1 MVSDKEVFE
10 FPCYF
15 ALRAIGKDVQ
25 DYKQFVIATVGLFI
39 ENLDANS
46 VTTRPSHGDK
56 YLAVIVPFTAQSR
69 EQLDSIYEKLGQDSR
84 TVFLL

>member
-1 MVSDKEVFE
+1 MVSEKEVFD

-15 ALRAIGKDVQ
+15 ALRAVGKDLE
-25 DYKQFVIATVGLFI
+25 DYKQFVIDSVSLFV
-39 ENLDANS
+39 EQLNPDL
-46 VTTRPSHGDK
+46 VTTRPSQGDK

-69 EQLDSIYEKLGQDSR
+69 EQLDAIYEKLGQDAR

>member
-1 MVSDKEVFE
+1 MFSDKEVFD
-10 FPCYF
+10 FPCHF
-15 ALRAIGKDVQ
+15 ALRAIGKDLQ
-25 DYKQFVIATVGLFI
+25 DYKQFVIDTISLFVEKLDI
-39 ENLDANS
+39 NLVS
-46 VTTRPSHGDK
+46 TRPSHGDK